1 MSRNLAMFR
10 RLIKNTSTRSF
21 SITVTTKSSLK
32 NLSIGSNYYK
42 NRFPTSRFNFS
53 SSIVTEKLDSLGD
66 SITTAVLLSWSKEQ
80 GDIVKEDDVIAVV
93 ETDKVTMDIR
103 AKKAGVFLKGCVES
117 GAEVKTSYF

>member
-1 MSRNLAMFR
+1 MFR
-10 RLIKNTSTRSF
+10 RLLKNTSTRSF
-21 SITVTTKSSLK
+21 SVSLTPKNPHQYSSVG
-32 NLSIGSNYYK
+32 NNYDK
-42 NRFPTSRFNFS
+42 NRFPIRLNFS

-80 GDIVKEDDVIAVV
+80 GDLVKEDDVIAVV

-117 GAEVKTSYF
+117 GAEVTPFSYLI